1 MDPCGPIWTNTSHRK
16 TCDIPHLTKYAHW
29 PNIFCFGSDREA
41 YLRQKTI
48 GWKNC
53 WKRLPCHDS
62 QSRFIWGTAKQH
74 QAQTFPSTRKHSTYF
89 DSYQLTCPYV
99 QESAVLRLVAPL
111 SFSNQ
116 DTKGR
121 SKSVFL
127 PSSGLSDT
135 SGVLS
140 LPDLFGSLRLDP
152 GPPRRRH
159 KKGVLKREDLK
170 MTKKTSQD
178 LIRISDCS
186 VQVQWLTVFS
196 VYDWLPSI
204 FRHTILYTQSFTP
217 WKIHMEHNDGG
228 LGRLFYFPSR
238 WLFGFMLIFSGI
250 HKVSLF
256 FFVIFVCKHLFP
268 RPCTEILKTSHL
280 SMALRLLCH
289 HVAGYNQMSWSW
301 QSPGAAWSSM
311 INHDHPIPMIR
322 TPLTRPEKCLD
333 VGLPWAEI
341 CILLI
346 YIYIYIDY
354 W

>member
-1 MDPCGPIWTNTSHRK
+1 
-16 TCDIPHLTKYAHW
+16 
-29 PNIFCFGSDREA
+29 
-41 YLRQKTI
+41 
-48 GWKNC
+48 
-53 WKRLPCHDS
+53 
-62 QSRFIWGTAKQH
+62 
-74 QAQTFPSTRKHSTYF
+74 
-89 DSYQLTCPYV
+89 
-99 QESAVLRLVAPL
+99 
-111 SFSNQ
+111 
-116 DTKGR
+116 
-121 SKSVFL
+121 
-127 PSSGLSDT
+127 
-135 SGVLS
+135 
-140 LPDLFGSLRLDP
+140 
-152 GPPRRRH
+152 
-159 KKGVLKREDLK
+159 

-238 WLFGFMLIFSGI
+238 WLFGFMLTFSGI

-268 RPCTEILKTSHL
+268 RLCTKILKTSHL

-289 HVAGYNQMSWSW
+289 HVAGYNQMGWSW
-301 QSPGAAWSSM
+301 QSPGVAWSSM

-322 TPLTRPEKCLD
+322 TPQTRPEKCLD

-346 YIYIYIDY
+346 YIYIDS

>member
-1 MDPCGPIWTNTSHRK
+1 
-16 TCDIPHLTKYAHW
+16 
-29 PNIFCFGSDREA
+29 
-41 YLRQKTI
+41 
-48 GWKNC
+48 
-53 WKRLPCHDS
+53 
-62 QSRFIWGTAKQH
+62 
-74 QAQTFPSTRKHSTYF
+74 
-89 DSYQLTCPYV
+89 
-99 QESAVLRLVAPL
+99 
-111 SFSNQ
+111 
-116 DTKGR
+116 
-121 SKSVFL
+121 
-127 PSSGLSDT
+127 
-135 SGVLS
+135 
-140 LPDLFGSLRLDP
+140 
-152 GPPRRRH
+152 
-159 KKGVLKREDLK
+159 

-217 WKIHMEHNDGG
+217 WKINMEHNDGG

-238 WLFGFMLIFSGI
+238 WLFGFMLTFSGI

-268 RPCTEILKTSHL
+268 RLCTKILKTSHL

-289 HVAGYNQMSWSW
+289 HVAGYNQMGWSW
-301 QSPGAAWSSM
+301 QSPGVAWSSM

-322 TPLTRPEKCLD
+322 TPQTRPEKCLD

-346 YIYIYIDY
+346 
-354 W
+354 